1 MVQEVVVE
9 NAFTTEGQPDGTS
22 VVIVDPYT
30 GCELKCPYCFQWN
43 DPDWGKKILVNLNI
57 PELLSRQIDEI
68 KDTGIYIGSKCD
80 PYMPLEQ
87 KYHLTRRCLEVLSRH
102 TSHVYITTKSDNR
115 LILADSDLLK
125 SFQEPVT
132 VLMGLSNIS
141 QADRG
146 RENSNIQVANGLKKQ
161 GIDVWCYITPVLP
174 YIMNINEMVDEL
186 DDGIPVYFDKL
197 RVMTQGNQD
206 QKILSWIRSK
216 YPQYLD
222 EYARILFD
230 GDTAYY
236 RELYT
241 KYSGNPRC
249 KFMTDEWGA

>member
-9 NAFTTEGQPDGTS
+9 NAFTTEGQPDGSS

-102 TSHVYITTKSDNR
+102 NSHVYITTKSDNR

-125 SFQEPVT
+125 SFQAPVT

-146 RENSNIQVANGLKKQ
+146 RENSNIQVANELKKQ

-174 YIMNINEMVDEL
+174 HIMNVNEMVDEL

-216 YPQYLD
+216 YPQYLE